1 MSSEN
6 LKISSTIHEI
16 QSMRIFKKGLGCGAS
31 HHFKYSF
38 CKYFFLFTFSIHFI
52 KEKLLFGVSSLLFNV
67 QCTVFPLS
75 CYSYVDIFP
84 SQLYFLFLKNEKK
97 KYLFVKVQVIVQR
110 FQVNLMGGRGGCGHG
125 AEGQP
130 FIRMRAGS
138 LFVLGRSFL
147 PLDTPNSLSLL
158 PLNRPLE

>member
-16 QSMRIFKKGLGCGAS
+16 QSMRILKKGLGCGAS

-52 KEKLLFGVSSLLFNV
+52 KEKLLFGVSS
-67 QCTVFPLS
+67 PLS

-97 KYLFVKVQVIVQR
+97 
-110 FQVNLMGGRGGCGHG
+110 N
-125 AEGQP
+125 
-130 FIRMRAGS
+130 
-138 LFVLGRSFL
+138 
-147 PLDTPNSLSLL
+147 TSLL
-158 PLNRPLE
+158 RSRS

>member
-6 LKISSTIHEI
+6 LKISSTIHKI
-16 QSMRIFKKGLGCGAS
+16 QSMRILKKGLGCGAS

-97 KYLFVKVQVIVQR
+97 NTSLLRSRSQSRGSRSTSWVGGGVVAMERKVSHSSECE
-110 FQVNLMGGRGGCGHG
+110 RG
-125 AEGQP
+125 
-130 FIRMRAGS
+130 
-138 LFVLGRSFL
+138 
-147 PLDTPNSLSLL
+147 LSLCSGGL
-158 PLNRPLE
+158 SSPWTLLTP